1 MADLINVIAEWMH
14 DVLAGLGV
22 SELIAGIL
30 VKIVGSLTVA
40 LISMGFVI
48 FIIWLERKLAGR
60 IQDRFGPNRAG
71 PFGLFQPFA
80 DIIKIFTKEYIT
92 PVGADK
98 GLFNIAPVLGLAS
111 VLLIWAVF
119 PFAVNVIGGDIH
131 VGVLFVIASGSFGI
145 LSIIMAGWSS
155 NNKYALLG
163 ASRAVAMLISY
174 EIPMIISLLVPVLLA
189 NSMQLSEIVAAQ
201 RPWFIVVAP
210 LAALIFFISSMAEI
224 GKAPFDLLEA
234 ESELVAGYHTEYTG
248 MKFGMFYVSEFLH
261 QFTIGALIT
270 TLFCGGWAG
279 PYAEQVPMLGVVYFY
294 LKTFFWYVVISWIRL
309 SLPRIRIDEMLN
321 FNWRFLIP
329 VSFVNL
335 IIVAVLDRV
344 LVELGVAH
352 WLYVLILS
360 LQSLLVLAVAL
371 VVTNTLVEPV
381 EREEFPSRPVAV
393 PPESELVETV

>member
-1 MADLINVIAEWMH
+1 MTDVINLIGNWLRE
-14 DVLAGLGV
+14 VLLRWGV
-22 SELIAGIL
+22 SELWTGLIL
-30 VKIVGSLTVA
+30 KSTAALLVA

-60 IQDRFGPNRAG
+60 IQDRLGPNRAG
-71 PFGLFQPFA
+71 PYGLFQSFA

-92 PVGADK
+92 PEGADRT
-98 GLFNIAPVLGLAS
+98 LFNIAPVLGLAS

-119 PFAVNVIGGDIH
+119 PFASTLVGGDIN
-131 VGVLFVIASGSFGI
+131 VGVLFVVASGSFGI
-145 LSIIMAGWSS
+145 LSILMAGWSS

-174 EIPMIISLLVPVLLA
+174 EIPMIMSLLVVVLLA
-189 NSMQLSEIVAAQ
+189 KSMQLSEIVASQ
-201 RPWFIVVAP
+201 QPWFILTAP

-261 QFTIGALIT
+261 QFTIGALLT
-270 TLFCGGWAG
+270 TLFCGGWSG
-279 PYAEQVPMLGVVYFY
+279 PFAEQVPILGVLYFY

-321 FNWRFLIP
+321 LNWRFLIP
-329 VSFVNL
+329 VSFANL
-335 IIVAVLDRV
+335 IAMAAADRLMIEFGTVRWVYV
-344 LVELGVAH
+344 LVMLGINLVILGVGIWA
-352 WLYVLILS
+352 VNS
-360 LQSLLVLAVAL
+360 LAQ
-371 VVTNTLVEPV
+371 PIQ
-381 EREEFPSRPVAV
+381 RQEFPHRPVAV
-393 PPESELVETV
+393 PPETEILEVT